1 MSCNSLFDGE
11 YSKGKKNGKGKMVW
25 NDGSVYE
32 GEYKDDL

>member
-11 YSKGKKNGKGKMVW
+11 YIKGKKNGKGKMVW